1 MNAQNQS
8 NQDQSNPNQQQPNP
22 NPNQQQPNPNPN
34 QQQQFN
40 QNQRQQQFIPN
51 QQQQFNQ
58 QQFNQF
64 MPNQMP
70 MGNFMFNPMFNMR
83 PMMTPEQQK
92 MYMEVMKS
100 EGREMG
106 QTLLKQKKLMEQIS
120 QNRKKREEERKNG
133 ELVLFF
139 NHNDDLISITVKAN
153 IMIPELIEKYAQTT
167 QKNNFKMIF
176 KGNELNIND
185 ARALYEIEGLV
196 SGEEIIVQDKN

>member
-22 NPNQQQPNPNPN
+22 NQQQQFNQN

-40 QNQRQQQFIPN
+40 QNQQQQFIPN

-70 MGNFMFNPMFNMR
+70 MGNFMFNPMFNMGS
-83 PMMTPEQQK
+83 MMTPEQQK
-92 MYMEVMKS
+92 IYMEVMKS
-100 EGREMG
+100 QAKEMG
-106 QTLLKQKKLMEQIS
+106 QTLLKQKKLMEQIN
-120 QNRKKREEERKNG
+120 QNRAKREEQRKNG

-185 ARALYEIEGLV
+185 ARALYEIDGLV

>member
-1 MNAQNQS
+1 MNAQNQP
-8 NQDQSNPNQQQPNP
+8 NQDKSNPNQQQ
-22 NPNQQQPNPNPN
+22 PNPN

-40 QNQRQQQFIPN
+40 QNQQQQFNQNQQQQFIPN

-70 MGNFMFNPMFNMR
+70 MGNFMFNPMFNMG

-92 MYMEVMKS
+92 IYMEVMKS
-100 EGREMG
+100 QAKEMG
-106 QTLLKQKKLMEQIS
+106 QTLLKQKKLMEQIN
-120 QNRKKREEERKNG
+120 QNRAKREEQRKNG

>member
-22 NPNQQQPNPNPN
+22 N
-34 QQQQFN
+34 
-40 QNQRQQQFIPN
+40 

-64 MPNQMP
+64 IPNQMP
-70 MGNFMFNPMFNMR
+70 MGNYMFNPMFNMR

-100 EGREMG
+100 QAREMG
-106 QTLLKQKKLMEQIS
+106 QTLLKQKKLMEQIN
-120 QNRKKREEERKNG
+120 QNRAKREEQRKNG

-153 IMIPELIEKYAQTT
+153 LMIPELIEKYAQTT

>member
-22 NPNQQQPNPNPN
+22 N

-40 QNQRQQQFIPN
+40 QNQQNQNQQQQFIPN

-70 MGNFMFNPMFNMR
+70 MGNFMFNPMFNMG
-83 PMMTPEQQK
+83 PMMTPEQQ
-92 MYMEVMKS
+92 YMEVMKS
-100 EGREMG
+100 QAKEMG
-106 QTLLKQKKLMEQIS
+106 QTLLKQKKLMEQIN
-120 QNRKKREEERKNG
+120 QNRAKREEQRKNG

-139 NHNDDLISITVKAN
+139 NHNDDLISITVNAS
-153 IMIPELIEKYAQTT
+153 IYVSQLLDKYIQTT
-167 QKNNFKMIF
+167 QKNNVKLIF
-176 KGNELNIND
+176 KGNEFNEND
-185 ARALYEIEGLV
+185 ARCLYEIEGLV

>member
-22 NPNQQQPNPNPN
+22 N

-40 QNQRQQQFIPN
+40 QNQQNQNQQQQFIPN

-70 MGNFMFNPMFNMR
+70 MGNFMFNPMFNMG

-100 EGREMG
+100 QAREMG

>member
-1 MNAQNQS
+1 MDANNQQ

-22 NPNQQQPNPNPN
+22 N

-40 QNQRQQQFIPN
+40 QNQQQQFIPN

-92 MYMEVMKS
+92 IYMEVMKS
-100 EGREMG
+100 QAKEMG

-153 IMIPELIEKYAQTT
+153 IMIPELIDKYAQTT

>member
-1 MNAQNQS
+1 
-8 NQDQSNPNQQQPNP
+8 
-22 NPNQQQPNPNPN
+22 
-34 QQQQFN
+34 
-40 QNQRQQQFIPN
+40 
-51 QQQQFNQ
+51 
-58 QQFNQF
+58 
-64 MPNQMP
+64 
-70 MGNFMFNPMFNMR
+70 MFNMG
-83 PMMTPEQQK
+83 PMMTQEQQK

-100 EGREMG
+100 QAREMG

-120 QNRKKREEERKNG
+120 QNRIKREEQRKNG

>member
-1 MNAQNQS
+1 MDANNQQ

-22 NPNQQQPNPNPN
+22 NQQQQVNQN

-40 QNQRQQQFIPN
+40 QNQQQFNNPN

-70 MGNFMFNPMFNMR
+70 MGNFMFNPMFNMG

-100 EGREMG
+100 QAREMG
-106 QTLLKQKKLMEQIS
+106 QTLLKQKKLMEQIN
-120 QNRKKREEERKNG
+120 QNRAKREEQRKNG

-139 NHNDDLISITVKAN
+139 NHNDDLISITVNAS
-153 IMIPELIEKYAQTT
+153 IYVSQLLDKYIQTT
-167 QKNNFKMIF
+167 QKNNVKLIF

>member
-1 MNAQNQS
+1 
-8 NQDQSNPNQQQPNP
+8 
-22 NPNQQQPNPNPN
+22 
-34 QQQQFN
+34 
-40 QNQRQQQFIPN
+40 
-51 QQQQFNQ
+51 
-58 QQFNQF
+58 
-64 MPNQMP
+64 
-70 MGNFMFNPMFNMR
+70 
-83 PMMTPEQQK
+83 
-92 MYMEVMKS
+92 
-100 EGREMG
+100 
-106 QTLLKQKKLMEQIS
+106 MEQIS

-176 KGNELNIND
+176 KGNELNEND

>member
-22 NPNQQQPNPNPN
+22 NQQQQFNQN

-40 QNQRQQQFIPN
+40 QNQQQQFIPN

>member
-22 NPNQQQPNPNPN
+22 NQQQQFNQN

-40 QNQRQQQFIPN
+40 QNQQQQFIPN

-100 EGREMG
+100 QAREMG
-106 QTLLKQKKLMEQIS
+106 QTLLKQKNLMEQIS
-120 QNRKKREEERKNG
+120 QNRKKREEERQNG

>member
-1 MNAQNQS
+1 MDAHNQQ

-22 NPNQQQPNPNPN
+22 NQQQQVN
-34 QQQQFN
+34 QNQLQQFN
-40 QNQRQQQFIPN
+40 QNQQQQQFIPN

-100 EGREMG
+100 QAREMG

>member
-1 MNAQNQS
+1 MEAQNQQ
-8 NQDQSNPNQQQPNP
+8 NQPNP
-22 NPNQQQPNPNPN
+22 NPQQPNPN

-40 QNQRQQQFIPN
+40 QNQQQQFNQN

-58 QQFNQF
+58 QQFNPF
-64 MPNQMP
+64 MQNQMP
-70 MGNFMFNPMFNMR
+70 MGNFMFNPMFNMG
-83 PMMTPEQQK
+83 PMMTQEQQK

-100 EGREMG
+100 QAREMG

-120 QNRKKREEERKNG
+120 QNRIKREEQRKNG

>member
-22 NPNQQQPNPNPN
+22 NQQQQSNQN

-40 QNQRQQQFIPN
+40 QNQQQQFIPN

-70 MGNFMFNPMFNMR
+70 MGNFMFNPMFNMG

-92 MYMEVMKS
+92 IYMEVMKS
-100 EGREMG
+100 QAKEMG
-106 QTLLKQKKLMEQIS
+106 QTLLKQKKLMEQIN
-120 QNRKKREEERKNG
+120 QNRAKREEQRKNG

>member
-1 MNAQNQS
+1 MDANNQQ

-22 NPNQQQPNPNPN
+22 NQQQQVN
-34 QQQQFN
+34 QNQLQQFN
-40 QNQRQQQFIPN
+40 QNQQQQQFIPN

-92 MYMEVMKS
+92 IYMEVMKS
-100 EGREMG
+100 QAKEMG
-106 QTLLKQKKLMEQIS
+106 QTLLKQKKLMEQIN
-120 QNRKKREEERKNG
+120 QNRAKREEQRKNG

-153 IMIPELIEKYAQTT
+153 IMIPELIDKYAQTT

>member
-22 NPNQQQPNPNPN
+22 NQQQPNPN

-40 QNQRQQQFIPN
+40 QNQQQQFIPN

-100 EGREMG
+100 QAREMG

>member
-1 MNAQNQS
+1 MEAQNQQ
-8 NQDQSNPNQQQPNP
+8 NQPNP
-22 NPNQQQPNPNPN
+22 NPQQPNPN

-40 QNQRQQQFIPN
+40 QNQQQQFNQNQQQQFNQN

-58 QQFNQF
+58 QQFNPF
-64 MPNQMP
+64 MQNQMP
-70 MGNFMFNPMFNMR
+70 MGNFMFNPMFNMG
-83 PMMTPEQQK
+83 PMMTQEQQK

-100 EGREMG
+100 QAREMG

-120 QNRKKREEERKNG
+120 QNRIKREEQRKNG

-153 IMIPELIEKYAQTT
+153 IMIPELIDKYAQTT
-167 QKNNFKMIF
+167 QKNNIKLIF

>member
-1 MNAQNQS
+1 MDANNQQ

-22 NPNQQQPNPNPN
+22 NQQQQVNQN

-40 QNQRQQQFIPN
+40 QNQQQQFIPN

-100 EGREMG
+100 QAKEMG
-106 QTLLKQKKLMEQIS
+106 QTLLKQKKLMEQIN
-120 QNRKKREEERKNG
+120 QNRAKREEQRKNG

-139 NHNDDLISITVKAN
+139 NHNDDLISITVNAS
-153 IMIPELIEKYAQTT
+153 IYVSQLLDKYIQTT
-167 QKNNFKMIF
+167 QKNNVKLIF
-176 KGNELNIND
+176 KGNEFNEND
-185 ARALYEIEGLV
+185 ARCLYEIEGLV

>member
-22 NPNQQQPNPNPN
+22 N

-40 QNQRQQQFIPN
+40 QNQQNQNQQQQFIPN

-70 MGNFMFNPMFNMR
+70 MGNFMFNPMFNMG

-92 MYMEVMKS
+92 IYMEVMKS
-100 EGREMG
+100 QAKEMG
-106 QTLLKQKKLMEQIS
+106 QTLLKQKKLMEQIN
-120 QNRKKREEERKNG
+120 QNRAKREEQRKNG

-139 NHNDDLISITVKAN
+139 NHNDDLISITVNAS
-153 IMIPELIEKYAQTT
+153 IYVSQLLDKYIQTT
-167 QKNNFKMIF
+167 QKNNVKLIF
-176 KGNELNIND
+176 KGNEFNEND
-185 ARALYEIEGLV
+185 ARCLYEIEGLV
-196 SGEEIIVQDKN
+196 IYF

>member
-22 NPNQQQPNPNPN
+22 NQQQPNPN

-40 QNQRQQQFIPN
+40 QNQQQQFIPN

-153 IMIPELIEKYAQTT
+153 LMIPELIEKYAQTT

>member
-1 MNAQNQS
+1 MDANNQQ

-22 NPNQQQPNPNPN
+22 N

-40 QNQRQQQFIPN
+40 QNHQNQNQQQQFIPN

-92 MYMEVMKS
+92 IYMEVMKS
-100 EGREMG
+100 QAKEMG
-106 QTLLKQKKLMEQIS
+106 QTLLKQKKLMEQIN
-120 QNRKKREEERKNG
+120 QNRAKREEQRKNG

-139 NHNDDLISITVKAN
+139 NHNDDLISITVNAS
-153 IMIPELIEKYAQTT
+153 IYVSQLLDKYIQTT
-167 QKNNFKMIF
+167 QKNNVKLIF
-176 KGNELNIND
+176 KGNEFNEND
-185 ARALYEIEGLV
+185 ARCLYEIEGLV

>member
-1 MNAQNQS
+1 MDAHNQQ

-22 NPNQQQPNPNPN
+22 N

-40 QNQRQQQFIPN
+40 QNQQNQNQQQQFIPN

-100 EGREMG
+100 QAREMG
-106 QTLLKQKKLMEQIS
+106 QTLLKQKNLMEQIS
-120 QNRKKREEERKNG
+120 QNRKKREEERQNG

>member
-1 MNAQNQS
+1 MDAHNQQ

-22 NPNQQQPNPNPN
+22 NQQQQVNQN

-40 QNQRQQQFIPN
+40 QNQQQQQFIPN

-92 MYMEVMKS
+92 MCMEVMKS
-100 EGREMG
+100 QAREMG
-106 QTLLKQKKLMEQIS
+106 QTLLKQKKLMDL
-120 QNRKKREEERKNG
+120 
-133 ELVLFF
+133 LV
-139 NHNDDLISITVKAN
+139 
-153 IMIPELIEKYAQTT
+153 
-167 QKNNFKMIF
+167 
-176 KGNELNIND
+176 
-185 ARALYEIEGLV
+185 
-196 SGEEIIVQDKN
+196 

>member
-22 NPNQQQPNPNPN
+22 N

-40 QNQRQQQFIPN
+40 QNQQNQNQQQQFIPN

-100 EGREMG
+100 QAREMG
-106 QTLLKQKKLMEQIS
+106 QTLLKQKNLMEQIS

-139 NHNDDLISITVKAN
+139 NHNDDLISITVNAS
-153 IMIPELIEKYAQTT
+153 IYVSELLDKYIQILILFFLH
-167 QKNNFKMIF
+167 N
-176 KGNELNIND
+176 
-185 ARALYEIEGLV
+185 
-196 SGEEIIVQDKN
+196 

>member
-22 NPNQQQPNPNPN
+22 NQQQQVNQN

-40 QNQRQQQFIPN
+40 QNQQQQFIPN

-92 MYMEVMKS
+92 IYMEVMKS
-100 EGREMG
+100 QAKEMG
-106 QTLLKQKKLMEQIS
+106 QTLLKQKKLMEQIN
-120 QNRKKREEERKNG
+120 QNRAKREEQRKNG

>member
-22 NPNQQQPNPNPN
+22 NQQQQFNQN

-40 QNQRQQQFIPN
+40 QNQQQQFIPN

-92 MYMEVMKS
+92 MYMEVMNS
-100 EGREMG
+100 QGREMG

-176 KGNELNIND
+176 KGNELNEND

>member
-8 NQDQSNPNQQQPNP
+8 NQDQSTPNQQQ
-22 NPNQQQPNPNPN
+22 PNPN

-40 QNQRQQQFIPN
+40 QNQQNQNQQQQFIPN

>member
-22 NPNQQQPNPNPN
+22 NQQQQSNQN

-40 QNQRQQQFIPN
+40 QNQQQQFIHN

-70 MGNFMFNPMFNMR
+70 MGNLMFNPMFNMR

-100 EGREMG
+100 QAREMG

>member
-22 NPNQQQPNPNPN
+22 N

-40 QNQRQQQFIPN
+40 QNQQQQVNQNQQQQQFIPN

>member
-22 NPNQQQPNPNPN
+22 NQQQQFNQN

-40 QNQRQQQFIPN
+40 QNQQQQFIPN

-100 EGREMG
+100 QAKEMG

-153 IMIPELIEKYAQTT
+153 IMIPELIDKYAQKT
-167 QKNNFKMIF
+167 QKNNIKLIF
-176 KGNELNIND
+176 KGNELNEND

>member
-22 NPNQQQPNPNPN
+22 NQQQQSNQN

-40 QNQRQQQFIPN
+40 QNQQQQFIHN

-100 EGREMG
+100 QAREMG

>member
-22 NPNQQQPNPNPN
+22 N

-40 QNQRQQQFIPN
+40 QNQQQQFIPN

-100 EGREMG
+100 QAREMG

-120 QNRKKREEERKNG
+120 QNRIKREEQRKNG

-153 IMIPELIEKYAQTT
+153 IMIPELIDKYAQTT
-167 QKNNFKMIF
+167 QKNNIKLIF

>member
-22 NPNQQQPNPNPN
+22 NQQQPNPN

-40 QNQRQQQFIPN
+40 QNQQQQFIPN

-100 EGREMG
+100 QAREMG
-106 QTLLKQKKLMEQIS
+106 QTLLKQKKLMEQIN
-120 QNRKKREEERKNG
+120 QNRAKREEQRKNG